1 MNSTQGFFLFPR
13 SAKKFAEV
21 QKNVKKKK
29 RILSQKVIDEKGNE
43 RRIIFL
49 ISVFFTLFTLP
60 SFPAS

>member
-21 QKNVKKKK
+21 QKNVKKK